1 MEQKTFRDYNNCNKE
16 VKECY
21 KKQREKQNF
30 NFSYYL
36 VSKYCKFER
45 KDTFWNLFNKL
56 KIKDK
61 SDPDLNLENSHHL
74 FQTAEGIRKDNLPE
88 WMQIVGLIHDLGK
101 IIYLFGED
109 KDGTTEK
116 EQWGLVGDTFITG
129 CKIPD
134 SIILPEYNKLNSD
147 NNKYDKIGLYK
158 ENIGLEN
165 TLCCFGHDEYL
176 YRMLK
181 YNNINLPEEAYYMIR
196 YHSLYL
202 WHEQNEYSYFE
213 NEKDKKMKKWVKL
226 FNKYDLYTKDN
237 SIKDWKKVLSYYDNL
252 VKKYFPKYLYY

>member
-1 MEQKTFRDYNNCNKE
+1 
-16 VKECY
+16 
-21 KKQREKQNF
+21 
-30 NFSYYL
+30 
-36 VSKYCKFER
+36 
-45 KDTFWNLFNKL
+45 
-56 KIKDK
+56 
-61 SDPDLNLENSHHL
+61 
-74 FQTAEGIRKDNLPE
+74 
-88 WMQIVGLIHDLGK
+88 MQIVGLIHDLGK

-181 YNNINLPEEAYYMIR
+181 YNNINLPEEVYYMIR

-252 VKKYFPKYLYY
+252 IKKYFPKYLYY